1 LGDIESIVIGALG
14 AVAAIALSAIV
25 ARALHHRQWARTVW
39 GFRFPAREHPKVIME
54 AIEGEE
60 TGLYRRPSAGLGA
73 VAAVAHLATVIY
85 ASRNGLVRRLSR
97 ALEYPIDIEFSSEAK
112 ADTWCSTAH
121 TVIVGGPKS
130 NHITAQVLRAFGCQ
144 SEHVDVPDDEFEA
157 EEAEFL
163 NRTGDLRP
171 DGKVVHGLGLATLRN
186 NLYWFGT
193 KVAGEVRVKSDISTG
208 TRSYNGYDYGVVL
221 RLPSPT
227 SADRRTVVV
236 FGSQTFGVDAAA
248 QWLVNLRGRSASRGE
263 RTFMRKHKNVAV
275 LVRVD
280 VMHGQLS
287 EPQLIEAVPLPD
299 RMERRHW

>member
-1 LGDIESIVIGALG
+1 
-14 AVAAIALSAIV
+14 
-25 ARALHHRQWARTVW
+25 
-39 GFRFPAREHPKVIME
+39 
-54 AIEGEE
+54 
-60 TGLYRRPSAGLGA
+60 
-73 VAAVAHLATVIY
+73 
-85 ASRNGLVRRLSR
+85 
-97 ALEYPIDIEFSSEAK
+97 
-112 ADTWCSTAH
+112 
-121 TVIVGGPKS
+121 
-130 NHITAQVLRAFGCQ
+130 
-144 SEHVDVPDDEFEA
+144 
-157 EEAEFL
+157 
-163 NRTGDLRP
+163 
-171 DGKVVHGLGLATLRN
+171 
-186 NLYWFGT
+186 
-193 KVAGEVRVKSDISTG
+193 VKSDISTG